1 MLISSC
7 VSAPVCS
14 PADVRRSTLSSPAG
28 EARAATLKLQQRL
41 RHAAGSCRPQ
51 RRGIH
56 IDPLLD
62 DLARLETPLVDAPKI
77 AASTCDQT
85 RALPFDDDHVAARRP
100 IQKLPD
106 ARSGADCS
114 CSSLSRPSSLPAMRR
129 LVNGENSTPSGC
141 QSARNASLSR
151 AAQVAAN
158 FVTKSRVSSSVIACL
173 RFFSEHRSTGD
184 AGLAEFGL
192 DVLKGGKPPRE
203 AGCGTPPAAT

>member
-14 PADVRRSTLSSPAG
+14 PADVRRSALSSPAG

-77 AASTCDQT
+77 AASSCDQT
-85 RALPFDDDHVAARRP
+85 RAPPFDDDHVAARRP

-106 ARSGADCS
+106 EIRGGLFLQLVEPAKLVA
-114 CSSLSRPSSLPAMRR
+114 AMRR